1 MLEKFSF
8 NSLIN
13 EVGHIRI
20 PKIQRDY
27 AQGRRNRRV
36 DEIRQ
41 VFIHSLLQVVNGN
54 VDGTELDFVYGSIK
68 NDAFEPLDG
77 QQRLT
82 TLFLLHW
89 MLGCDTL
96 KDEHEKSVFTYETRN
111 TSKDFCNELVNHQ
124 AQQFVDEAK
133 ARTVESEATD
143 NPVVYRVSDILT
155 KRDWFNWSWKFDPTI
170 QSMLVMM
177 DAIYDEMDWSLN
189 LGECRERL
197 TNITFNRLNLGDF
210 GLSNELFVKMNA
222 RGKELSDFDKMK
234 STLEEEIQQQKN
246 EGLLDEATEGL
257 WRKMID
263 SDWIDLFWSKYA
275 RSSNP
280 TTIKD
285 AQRAEHQL
293 KKLLLRLIAL
303 QLFAKH
309 PQDESLYDAAYKID
323 EQNLDSLIFIYQNS
337 LLNERSNNQC
347 NAIRI
352 KFKDLIADVNAL
364 IFKDGNEFKDVTS
377 LLSRQSHLEDNDN
390 TLLDDFLDTRVGN
403 DKELVFYASLL
414 FLREFPA
421 PKDKDHKLTNHTNWL
436 INFEEWVKLMRNV
449 IMNDNLNQ
457 RIDKPQFVAEA
468 IKNIQDFISAFNATS
483 PLVNA
488 DPCAVCNFVSKMEIR
503 GKYNRLDNPSLEE
516 EKAKATL
523 KLNDPNWQKSID
535 EAEKH
540 HFLWGQIRCLIGW
553 SGEDIAKFDEY
564 RNKLVKI
571 LDNITNE
578 YYAALL
584 AVCGDEW
591 KNNNRLYEFN
601 KNRYYGIKR
610 HLRDSGDGE
619 YAKLI
624 KILIDTW
631 INKYSSLSEA
641 SEFYKCVIDDSLKSQ
656 SIEPWKICVLRRPD
670 IMDESWRKCI
680 FEDNGH
686 VVLAQQKT
694 IYSHCF
700 DPILLYLHYLCGE
713 KKIKNTLGDSKDEK
727 PYSLVFT
734 INYGVGKTTYHVQW
748 DSSKQNYNCLVSDSE
763 LPVPLSPEK
772 LLEASEKRI
781 KRHKND

>member
-133 ARTVESEATD
+133 ARTVESEATG

-246 EGLLDEATEGL
+246 PLRMADMAINGRDLQTMGYAAGPVIGRVLNLLLDQVLENPAFNERALLLET
-257 WRKMID
+257 
-263 SDWIDLFWSKYA
+263 A
-275 RSSNP
+275 RNL
-280 TTIKD
+280 KD
-285 AQRAEHQL
+285 APEV
-293 KKLLLRLIAL
+293 
-303 QLFAKH
+303 
-309 PQDESLYDAAYKID
+309 
-323 EQNLDSLIFIYQNS
+323 QNL
-337 LLNERSNNQC
+337 
-347 NAIRI
+347 
-352 KFKDLIADVNAL
+352 
-364 IFKDGNEFKDVTS
+364 
-377 LLSRQSHLEDNDN
+377 
-390 TLLDDFLDTRVGN
+390 
-403 DKELVFYASLL
+403 KES
-414 FLREFPA
+414 
-421 PKDKDHKLTNHTNWL
+421 
-436 INFEEWVKLMRNV
+436 
-449 IMNDNLNQ
+449 
-457 RIDKPQFVAEA
+457 
-468 IKNIQDFISAFNATS
+468 
-483 PLVNA
+483 
-488 DPCAVCNFVSKMEIR
+488 
-503 GKYNRLDNPSLEE
+503 
-516 EKAKATL
+516 
-523 KLNDPNWQKSID
+523 
-535 EAEKH
+535 
-540 HFLWGQIRCLIGW
+540 
-553 SGEDIAKFDEY
+553 
-564 RNKLVKI
+564 
-571 LDNITNE
+571 
-578 YYAALL
+578 
-584 AVCGDEW
+584 
-591 KNNNRLYEFN
+591 
-601 KNRYYGIKR
+601 
-610 HLRDSGDGE
+610 
-619 YAKLI
+619 
-624 KILIDTW
+624 
-631 INKYSSLSEA
+631 
-641 SEFYKCVIDDSLKSQ
+641 
-656 SIEPWKICVLRRPD
+656 
-670 IMDESWRKCI
+670 
-680 FEDNGH
+680 
-686 VVLAQQKT
+686 
-694 IYSHCF
+694 
-700 DPILLYLHYLCGE
+700 
-713 KKIKNTLGDSKDEK
+713 
-727 PYSLVFT
+727 
-734 INYGVGKTTYHVQW
+734 
-748 DSSKQNYNCLVSDSE
+748 
-763 LPVPLSPEK
+763 
-772 LLEASEKRI
+772 
-781 KRHKND
+781 